1 MIQSFWPLSIYPRKI
16 KAYVQTKIGTLMF
29 PALLFAVAKL
39 ETTQLSIA
47 RIKNLWHIHTMKY
60 YSEIK
65 RNELLI
71 HTWNE
76 LHG

>member
-1 MIQSFWPLSIYPRKI
+1 MFGI
-16 KAYVQTKIGTLMF
+16 LMF

-39 ETTQLSIA
+39 ETAQLSIA
-47 RIKNLWHIHTMKY
+47 RIKKLWHIHTMKY
-60 YSEIK
+60 YLEIK